1 MGPSLTPWPIQ
12 SSHNYNLEQA
22 QAIMAVIAELD
33 QEAAVVLA
41 RIRGL
46 LG

>member
-1 MGPSLTPWPIQ
+1 MQ
-12 SSHNYNLEQA
+12 SSHIYNLEQA
-22 QAIMAVIAELD
+22 QAIMAVIAALD
-33 QEAAVVLA
+33 QEAALVLA